1 MAYFVTGA
9 TGFIGRHLVERLLE
23 REGDIHVLV
32 RPESIG
38 RLDALIH
45 RWNGEGRIRPVLGD
59 LSKPLLG
66 LDPEQVAELRGEID
80 HFFHLAAIY
89 DMTASEAQDRLANVE
104 GTRHAVALAGVL
116 DAGCFH
122 HVSSIAAAGEY
133 EGVFREDMF
142 DEGQPLRHP
151 YHRTKFE
158 AEQIVR
164 QEQVVPWRVYRP
176 AIVVGDSR
184 TGEMD
189 KIDGPY
195 YFFKLI
201 QRLRQILPPWMPS
214 VGLEGGRVNIV
225 PVDFVVDAI
234 DHIAQQKGLDGK
246 AFHIVDPMPMRS
258 GEVINTFAEAAHAP
272 QLAGRV

>member
-9 TGFIGRHLVERLLE
+9 TGFIGRHLVERLLQ
-23 REGDIHVLV
+23 REGTIHVLV

-45 RWNGEGRIRPVLGD
+45 RWGGAARIRPVLGD

-66 LDPEQVAELRGEID
+66 LDPEQVAELRGTID

-122 HVSSIAAAGEY
+122 HASSIAVAGAY
-133 EGVFREDMF
+133 RGVFREDMF
-142 DEGQPLRHP
+142 DEGQPLEHP

-164 QEQVVPWRVYRP
+164 ERARRAVARLP
-176 AIVVGDSR
+176 AR
-184 TGEMD
+184 
-189 KIDGPY
+189 
-195 YFFKLI
+195 
-201 QRLRQILPPWMPS
+201 RR
-214 VGLEGGRVNIV
+214 R
-225 PVDFVVDAI
+225 
-234 DHIAQQKGLDGK
+234 
-246 AFHIVDPMPMRS
+246 R
-258 GEVINTFAEAAHAP
+258 
-272 QLAGRV
+272 QLASPARWTRSTGPTTSSS